1 MKKKL
6 INMFMLMAT
15 TSVAIAQDATT
26 AVEKVPSQLP
36 GIVSDPMNYVI
47 LFTIVILVATILVM
61 SRVIRLLTWQIAGK
75 PKAVAEEE
83 TVVTSVKKE
92 TFWSKLNAKL
102 NDSVPV
108 EKEADVLLDHD
119 YDGIKELDN
128 NLPPWWKYG
137 FYLTI
142 IFAFIY
148 MIHFHV
154 VGSGTV
160 QLDEYNAQLA
170 EADLQKQ
177 ERLKLAANNVDENTV
192 TALTAE
198 ADLSAGKKIYTEKC
212 LVCHGAAGEGN
223 VGPNL
228 TDDYWIHGG
237 NIKDVFK
244 IVKYGFPSKGM
255 ISWQSQL
262 NPVQM
267 QQVSSYIKSIKG
279 TNPANPKEPQGTLYT
294 EEGSVVADST
304 ASSSAK
310 DSTVAA
316 AADSSLATK

>member
-6 INMFMLMAT
+6 INILLLMVSSGVALAQ
-15 TSVAIAQDATT
+15 VAITT
-26 AVEKVPSQLP
+26 TVEKVPSKIP

-75 PKAVAEEE
+75 PQQVVVEEPE
-83 TVVTSVKKE
+83 PEQVKRE
-92 TFWSKLNAKL
+92 SFWNKLNAKL
-102 NDSVPV
+102 NDAVPV

-142 IFAFIY
+142 IFAFLY
-148 MIHFHV
+148 MINYHV

-177 ERLKLAANNVDENTV
+177 ERLKLAANNIDETSV
-192 TALTAE
+192 TTLIAE
-198 ADLSAGKKIYTEKC
+198 ADLSAGQKIYNEKC
-212 LVCHGAAGEGN
+212 VVCHGKSGEGN

-237 NIKDVFK
+237 NIRDVFK
-244 IVKYGFPSKGM
+244 IIKYGFPSKGM

-267 QQVSSYIKSIKG
+267 QQVSSFIKSIKG
-279 TNPANPKEPQGTLYT
+279 TNPANPKEQQGTLYT

-304 ASSSAK
+304 ASSVS
-310 DSTVAA
+310 DSTIASV
-316 AADSSLATK
+316 ADSSLATK

>member
-1 MKKKL
+1 
-6 INMFMLMAT
+6 MFMVT
-15 TSVAIAQDATT
+15 TSVTLAQDAATT
-26 AVEKVPSQLP
+26 AAKVPSNIP

-75 PKAVAEEE
+75 PKEVAVEEPE
-83 TVVTSVKKE
+83 HAQAHVKRE

-102 NDSVPV
+102 NDAVPV

-148 MIHFHV
+148 MIHYHV

-177 ERLKLAANNVDENTV
+177 ERLKLAANNVDENSVTV
-192 TALTAE
+192 LIAE

-212 LVCHGAAGEGN
+212 LVCHGKAGEGN

-294 EEGSVVADST
+294 EEGSVAADST
-304 ASSSAK
+304 STSVK
-310 DSTVAA
+310 DSTMISV
-316 AADSSLATK
+316 ADSSLATK

>member
-1 MKKKL
+1 
-6 INMFMLMAT
+6 MLMAT
-15 TSVAIAQDATT
+15 TSVAIAQQATT
-26 AVEKVPSQLP
+26 TAAKVPSQIP

-47 LFTIVILVATILVM
+47 LFTIVILLATILVM

-75 PKAVAEEE
+75 PQPVVVAEE
-83 TVVTSVKKE
+83 TRQVKVKKE
-92 TFWSKLNAKL
+92 TFWSKF
-102 NDSVPV
+102 NDAVPV

-148 MIHFHV
+148 MIHYHV

-177 ERLKLAANNVDENTV
+177 ERLKLAANNVDENSVTV
-192 TALTAE
+192 LIAD

-212 LVCHGAAGEGN
+212 LVCHGKAGEGN

-279 TNPANPKEPQGTLYT
+279 TNPANPKEPQGTVYS
-294 EEGSVVADST
+294 EDGNVVADS
-304 ASSSAK
+304 ASTSVN
-310 DSTVAA
+310 DSTFVVG
-316 AADSSLATK
+316 ADSSFAIN

>member
-6 INMFMLMAT
+6 INIFMFMAT
-15 TSVAIAQDATT
+15 TSVAMAQDATT
-26 AVEKVPSQLP
+26 AAEKVPSKLP

-75 PKAVAEEE
+75 PQPVVVAEE
-83 TVVTSVKKE
+83 TRQVKVKKE
-92 TFWSKLNAKL
+92 TFWSKM
-102 NDSVPV
+102 NDAVPV

-142 IFAFIY
+142 VFAFIY
-148 MIHFHV
+148 MINYHV

-170 EADLQKQ
+170 EADLLKQ
-177 ERLKLAANNVDENTV
+177 ERLKLAANNVDENSV
-192 TALTAE
+192 TALIAD
-198 ADLSAGKKIYTEKC
+198 ADLTAGRKIFTEKC
-212 LVCHGAAGEGN
+212 MVCHGQAGEGN

-267 QQVSSYIKSIKG
+267 QQVASFIKTLKG
-279 TNPANPKEPQGTLYT
+279 TNPANPKEPQGTLYS
-294 EEGSVVADST
+294 EDGGVAADST
-304 ASSSAK
+304 STSVK
-310 DSTVAA
+310 DTAIVAV
-316 AADSSLATK
+316 ADSSLATK